1 MEQEM
6 KKTLFTAALAACLG
20 FCSDPSFAKGY
31 VVNGHAALAA
41 EEQFLI
47 AHGFEPG
54 AWVVDGYGIGPAN
67 TQANLQPA
75 ANIDGKKCRYVLNV
89 KLCN

>member
-1 MEQEM
+1 MRT
-6 KKTLFTAALAACLG
+6 TLVTAILAAGLG
-20 FCSDPSFAKGY
+20 FSSVPSFANGY
-31 VVNGHAALAA
+31 VVNGHAASAA

-54 AWVVDGYGIGPAN
+54 AWVVDGYGVGPAN
-67 TQANLQPA
+67 TRANLQPA
-75 ANIDGKKCRYVLNV
+75 ANIDVKKCRYVLNA

>member
-1 MEQEM
+1 M
-6 KKTLFTAALAACLG
+6 
-20 FCSDPSFAKGY
+20 
-31 VVNGHAALAA
+31 AA

-75 ANIDGKKCRYVLNV
+75 ANIDVKKCRYVLNV